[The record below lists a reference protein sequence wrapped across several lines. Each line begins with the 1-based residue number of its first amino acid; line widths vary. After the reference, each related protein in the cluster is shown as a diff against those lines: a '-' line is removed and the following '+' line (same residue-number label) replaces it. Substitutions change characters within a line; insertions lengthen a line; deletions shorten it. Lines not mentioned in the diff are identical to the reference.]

1 MLLFHLNQFKELIVS
16 LFSVIILTTV
26 AIQRLC
32 MESKNNLISQLTQK
46 QKFDIDRLSKINK
59 ELSLNNN
66 LLEYRIKKTEEFN
79 RVLLDE
85 INIILQKK
93 R

>member
-1 MLLFHLNQFKELIVS
+1 
-16 LFSVIILTTV
+16 
-26 AIQRLC
+26 